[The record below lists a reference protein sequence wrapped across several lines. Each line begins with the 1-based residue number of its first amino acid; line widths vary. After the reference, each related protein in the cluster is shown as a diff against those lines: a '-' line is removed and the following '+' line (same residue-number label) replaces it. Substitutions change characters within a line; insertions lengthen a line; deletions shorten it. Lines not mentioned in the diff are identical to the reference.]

1 MDKLQI
7 VFFFISGF
15 LVSRLIIAAGLPE
28 RIVGYVIGRKHIG
41 MPRLVFYLIAISAF
55 LSFFV
60 PNVIT
65 VLTMLPI
72 LTLLRDAFDRNG
84 SAHPV
89 TPTLLALSVIYGS
102 NIGGMGVITGTPANG
117 IMLAFAEA
125 ESIPGIKAVQYVT
138 WLKWGVPL
146 VLCLIVLSWLVM
158 AAALRPWRVKESIVF
173 QPRPDID
180 NRLRRRWALFFAAL
194 YFLSS
199 TFLSGLMLVYEDYG
213 TAILIVSG
221 AFTALFSLT
230 LFLAPLT
237 PRGGATGKAP
247 LLTIRDCY
255 SDLPVR
261 GFAFVGAAVVIAGV
275 LYAVG
280 ANKIIAHWLVSLTP
294 KQMGLFFFLLAAA
307 LITSFSTEILSNTAA
322 QIGMFALV
330 APMAQSLGFSPLKVM
345 TVITLSCTCA
355 FMSPIATGVN
365 GLAFGG
371 LRGVS
376 LWRMLVTGLIMNTLA
391 AVVIALWVEYIT
403 PW

>member
-15 LVSRLIIAAGLPE
+15 LVSRLIVASGLPE
-28 RIVGYVIGRKHIG
+28 KIVGYVIGHRRIG
-41 MPRLVFYLIAISAF
+41 MSRLVLYLIAISAF
-55 LSFFV
+55 LSCFV

-72 LTLLRDAFDRNG
+72 LTLLKNAFEENGDR
-84 SAHPV
+84 SATP
-89 TPTLLALSVIYGS
+89 PTLLALAVIYGA

-117 IMLAFAEA
+117 LMVAFAEA
-125 ESIPGIKAVQYVT
+125 ASAPGVKSVQYVT
-138 WLKWGVPL
+138 WLKWGLPL
-146 VLCLIVLSWLVM
+146 VVCLILLAWLVI
-158 AAALRPWRVKESIVF
+158 AGTLRPWRLTESIF
-173 QPRPDID
+173 FEPRPDPE
-180 NRLRRRWALFFAAL
+180 NRQRRRWALFFTAL

-199 TFLSGLMLVYEDYG
+199 IILSGFMLLFTDRAVAFLVITG
-213 TAILIVSG
+213 V
-221 AFTALFSLT
+221 FTALFALV
-230 LFLAPLT
+230 LFLIPLAPRYSGNARL
-237 PRGGATGKAP
+237 P

-255 SDLPVR
+255 SDLPLR
-261 GFAFVGAAVVIAGV
+261 GFAFVGAAVII
-275 LYAVG
+275 AVG
-280 ANKIIAHWLVSLTP
+280 VYAIGAQDKIAHWLTSQAP
-294 KQMGLFFFLLAAA
+294 RQIGLFSFLLAVA

-330 APMAQSLGFSPLKVM
+330 TPMAQSLGFSELKIL

-376 LWRMLVTGLIMNTLA
+376 LWRMLVAGLIMNTVA
-391 AVVIALWVEYIT
+391 ALFISLWVEYVT

>member
-28 RIVGYVIGRKHIG
+28 RIVGYVIGRRHIG
-41 MPRLVFYLIAISAF
+41 MPKLVFYLIVISAF

-72 LTLLRDAFDRNG
+72 LTLLRDAFEKNG

-89 TPTLLALSVIYGS
+89 TPTLLALAVIYGS

-125 ESIPGIKAVQYVT
+125 ESVPGIKSVQYLT
-138 WLKWGVPL
+138 WLKWGIPL
-146 VLCLIVLSWLVM
+146 VLCLIVLSWLVL
-158 AAALRPWRVKESIVF
+158 AATLRPWRVKESIF
-173 QPRPDID
+173 FSPRPDKD

-199 TFLSGLMLVYEDYG
+199 TFLSGLMLVNDNHEL
-213 TAILIVSG
+213 TILAISG
-221 AFTALFSLT
+221 LFTALFGLT
-230 LFLAPLT
+230 LFLAPLA
-237 PRGGATGKAP
+237 PRGGATGKSP

-261 GFAFVGAAVVIAGV
+261 GFAFVGAAVVIAGL
-275 LYAVG
+275 LYVAG
-280 ANKIIAHWLVSLTP
+280 ADKIIAHWLVSLAP
-294 KQMGLFFFLLAAA
+294 KQMGLFFFLLATA
-307 LITSFSTEILSNTAA
+307 LITSFSTEVLSNTAA
-322 QIGMFALV
+322 QIGMFAL
-330 APMAQSLGFSPLKVM
+330 ATPHGPEPRFFSAQDYHRNH
-345 TVITLSCTCA
+345 A
-355 FMSPIATGVN
+355 F
-365 GLAFGG
+365 LH
-371 LRGVS
+371 LRVHES
-376 LWRMLVTGLIMNTLA
+376 HRHRR
-391 AVVIALWVEYIT
+391 
-403 PW
+403 